1 VAIFTQSFR
10 VASGRL
16 LVLSAPLLAGA
27 ILAGCG
33 GSGAAKP
40 STQSLSGSGFRFEAP
55 AGWHV
60 VRAKGRVT
68 ASQDSELIQVAS
80 FPLLKPYSK
89 ALFARVAKELT
100 ARMRQIA
107 QQTGGT
113 VSASSTVTAGGIR
126 AHSYDVKAGA
136 NIDEYT
142 FVLRGMR
149 EFQLLCRRGSSSSD
163 DACKQLI
170 TSFAV
175 T

>member
-33 GSGAAKP
+33 GSGAAKQ
-40 STQSLSGSGFRFEAP
+40 SAQSLSGSGFRFEAP
-55 AGWHV
+55 ASWHV
-60 VRAKGRVT
+60 VRSKGRVT
-68 ASQDSELIQVAS
+68 ASQDSELVQVAS
-80 FPLLKPYSK
+80 FPLLKPYSD
-89 ALFARVAKELT
+89 ALFARVAKELA

-113 VSASSTVTAGGIR
+113 VSGSATVTAGGIR
-126 AHSYDVKAGA
+126 AHSYEVKAGT

-142 FVLRGMR
+142 FVLRGKR
-149 EFQLLCRRGSSSSD
+149 EFQLLCRRGASSGD
-163 DACKQLI
+163 DACTQLI
-170 TSFAV
+170 SSFTV

>member
-16 LVLSAPLLAGA
+16 LVLSAPLLAA
-27 ILAGCG
+27 VILAGCG

-68 ASQDSELIQVAS
+68 ASQDSELVQVAS
-80 FPLLKPYSK
+80 FPLLKPYSQ

-107 QQTGGT
+107 QQTGGR
-113 VSASSTVTAGGIR
+113 VSPSVTVTAGGIR
-126 AHSYDVKAGA
+126 AHSYEVKAGA

-149 EFQLLCRRGSSSSD
+149 EFQLLCRRGTSSND
-163 DACKQLI
+163 DTCKQLL